1 MINIYGRSLYCQRF
15 VTGFE
20 QFAFIGFSQQAVLLN
35 QEMLFIAYFNK
46 GTKLPQCRSRTSN
59 VTINGQKVPCVVK
72 LVVNEKF

>member
-1 MINIYGRSLYCQRF
+1 MINIYGRCLYCQRF

-35 QEMLFIAYFNK
+35 QEMLFIATITKENK

-72 LVVNEKF
+72 